1 MIWASGANL
10 KRFASS
16 GFIQLALLK
25 RILKR
30 IMNRARQ
37 MNQSRANL
45 LKSAKTIDTK
55 QINNLLT
62 GENLSLFKNSLELFK
77 VESAD
82 AHCVSLGF
90 LRLDVK
96 VETHIFLSTLSSL
109 CLKTKSPTVSRCF
122 KFLNLF
128 LLSFLSLIFFTQKV
142 MVPMIPQVLEVPRS
156 ADP

>member
-1 MIWASGANL
+1 MQYFGVIWASGANL
-10 KRFASS
+10 KCFASS

-37 MNQSRANL
+37 MNQNRANL

-82 AHCVSLGF
+82 AYCVSLGF

-122 KFLNLF
+122 KFLN
-128 LLSFLSLIFFTQKV
+128 
-142 MVPMIPQVLEVPRS
+142 
-156 ADP
+156 

>member
-1 MIWASGANL
+1 MQYFGVIWASGANL

-37 MNQSRANL
+37 MNQNRANL

-128 LLSFLSLIFFTQKV
+128 HY
-142 MVPMIPQVLEVPRS
+142 
-156 ADP
+156 

>member
-1 MIWASGANL
+1 
-10 KRFASS
+10 
-16 GFIQLALLK
+16 
-25 RILKR
+25 
-30 IMNRARQ
+30 
-37 MNQSRANL
+37 MNQNRANL

>member
-1 MIWASGANL
+1 MQYFGVIWASGANL

-37 MNQSRANL
+37 MNQNRANL

-55 QINNLLT
+55 QINKLLT

-122 KFLNLF
+122 NFWIYFIIN
-128 LLSFLSLIFFTQKV
+128 FFYTKINGSNDSTGFGGSSV
-142 MVPMIPQVLEVPRS
+142 C
-156 ADP
+156 

>member
-1 MIWASGANL
+1 MQYFGVIWASGANL

-30 IMNRARQ
+30 IMNRVRQ
-37 MNQSRANL
+37 MNQNRANL

-82 AHCVSLGF
+82 ARCVSLGF

-128 LLSFLSLIFFTQKV
+128 HY
-142 MVPMIPQVLEVPRS
+142 
-156 ADP
+156 

>member
-1 MIWASGANL
+1 MQYFGVIWASGANL

-37 MNQSRANL
+37 MNQNRANL

-55 QINNLLT
+55 QINKLLT

-128 LLSFLSLIFFTQKV
+128 HY
-142 MVPMIPQVLEVPRS
+142 
-156 ADP
+156 

>member
-1 MIWASGANL
+1 MQYFGVIWASGANL
-10 KRFASS
+10 KRFASN

-37 MNQSRANL
+37 MNQNRANL
-45 LKSAKTIDTK
+45 LKSAKTIDTR
-55 QINNLLT
+55 QINKLLT

-128 LLSFLSLIFFTQKV
+128 HYLLFLHKN
-142 MVPMIPQVLEVPRS
+142 
-156 ADP
+156 

>member
-10 KRFASS
+10 KRFASN

-37 MNQSRANL
+37 MNQNRANL
-45 LKSAKTIDTK
+45 LKSAKTIDTR
-55 QINNLLT
+55 QINKLLT

-128 LLSFLSLIFFTQKV
+128 HYLLFLHKN
-142 MVPMIPQVLEVPRS
+142 
-156 ADP
+156 

>member
-1 MIWASGANL
+1 MSGANL

-37 MNQSRANL
+37 MNQNRANL

-55 QINNLLT
+55 QINKLLT

-128 LLSFLSLIFFTQKV
+128 HY
-142 MVPMIPQVLEVPRS
+142 
-156 ADP
+156 

>member
-1 MIWASGANL
+1 MQYFGVIWASGANL

-30 IMNRARQ
+30 IMNRVRQ
-37 MNQSRANL
+37 MNQNRANL

-62 GENLSLFKNSLELFK
+62 GENLSLFKNSLDLFK

-82 AHCVSLGF
+82 ARCVSLGF

-128 LLSFLSLIFFTQKV
+128 HY
-142 MVPMIPQVLEVPRS
+142 
-156 ADP
+156 

>member
-1 MIWASGANL
+1 
-10 KRFASS
+10 
-16 GFIQLALLK
+16 
-25 RILKR
+25 
-30 IMNRARQ
+30 MNRARQ

-96 VETHIFLSTLSSL
+96 VETHIFFQRYLLYAWKRNL
-109 CLKTKSPTVSRCF
+109 QQCQGV
-122 KFLNLF
+122 LNF
-128 LLSFLSLIFFTQKV
+128 
-142 MVPMIPQVLEVPRS
+142 
-156 ADP
+156 

>member
-37 MNQSRANL
+37 MNQNRANL

-128 LLSFLSLIFFTQKV
+128 HY
-142 MVPMIPQVLEVPRS
+142 
-156 ADP
+156 